1 LRVVLFY
8 MTRFIAFI
16 LFLALIL
23 LFFIFT
29 LENLDLVSLD
39 LVVERYQVP
48 LGLTMLVCFVF
59 GALVGL
65 LFSVS
70 LMLNN
75 KNKARILAKKVA
87 IAEQE
92 VANLR
97 QLPIKS
103 SH

>member
-1 LRVVLFY
+1 MVRILSFVFSLLFVLFV
-8 MTRFIAFI
+8 FV
-16 LFLALIL
+16 
-23 LFFIFT
+23 FT
-29 LENLDLVSLD
+29 LENLSPITINFLV
-39 LVVERYQVP
+39 QNIQAP
-48 LGLTMLVCFVF
+48 LGITMLICFIL
-59 GALVGL
+59 GAVLGL

-70 LMLNN
+70 SVL
-75 KNKARILAKKVA
+75 KNKSRARSLAKKVE

>member
-1 LRVVLFY
+1 MVRILS
-8 MTRFIAFI
+8 FIFSILFI
-16 LFLALIL
+16 LFV
-23 LFFIFT
+23 FIFT
-29 LENLDLVSLD
+29 LENLSPITINILV
-39 LVVERYQVP
+39 QNIQAP
-48 LGLTMLVCFVF
+48 LGITMLICFIF
-59 GALVGL
+59 GAVLGL

-70 LMLNN
+70 SVL
-75 KNKARILAKKVA
+75 KNKSRARFLAKKVE

>member
-1 LRVVLFY
+1 
-8 MTRFIAFI
+8 MTRFLVFI
-16 LFLALIL
+16 LFLALIF

-29 LENLDLVSLD
+29 LENLDFVSLN

-48 LGLTMLVCFVF
+48 LGLTMLVCFVI

-65 LFSVS
+65 LFSIS
-70 LMLNN
+70 LVLKN
-75 KNKARILAKKVA
+75 KNKARKLAKKVA

>member
-1 LRVVLFY
+1 MARFLLFI
-8 MTRFIAFI
+8 F
-16 LFLALIL
+16 FLALTL

-29 LENLDLVSLD
+29 LENLDFVSLN
-39 LVVERYQVP
+39 LVIDRYQVP
-48 LGLTMLVCFVF
+48 LGLTMLICFVL
-59 GALVGL
+59 GSLVGV

-70 LMLNN
+70 LILKN
-75 KNKARILAKKVA
+75 KNKARVLAKKVA
-87 IAEQE
+87 VAEQE

>member
-1 LRVVLFY
+1 MVRILSFVISLL
-8 MTRFIAFI
+8 FI
-16 LFLALIL
+16 LFV
-23 LFFIFT
+23 FVFT
-29 LENLDLVSLD
+29 LENLSPVTINFLVQNI
-39 LVVERYQVP
+39 EAP
-48 LGLTMLVCFVF
+48 LGITMLICFIL
-59 GALVGL
+59 GAVLGL

-70 LMLNN
+70 SVL
-75 KNKARILAKKVA
+75 KNRSRARSLAKKVE

>member
-1 LRVVLFY
+1 
-8 MTRFIAFI
+8 MTRFLVFI

-29 LENLDLVSLD
+29 LENLDFVSLN

-48 LGLTMLVCFVF
+48 LGLTMLVCFVI

-65 LFSVS
+65 LFSIS
-70 LMLNN
+70 LVLNN
-75 KNKARILAKKVA
+75 KNKARKLAKKVA
-87 IAEQE
+87 MAEQE

>member
-1 LRVVLFY
+1 MARFLLFI
-8 MTRFIAFI
+8 F
-16 LFLALIL
+16 FLALIL

-29 LENLDLVSLD
+29 LENLDLVSLN
-39 LVVERYQVP
+39 LVIDSYQVP
-48 LGLTMLVCFVF
+48 LGLTMLVCFIF
-59 GALVGL
+59 GALVGI

-70 LMLNN
+70 LILKN
-75 KNKARILAKKVA
+75 KNKARVLAKKIAV
-87 IAEQE
+87 AEQE